1 MDMKTVGI
9 VVMVAALAF
18 TIYMEVQKRTTFA
31 KLEAYLRE
39 GDLEN
44 YLKVLDRPLTNVLY
58 PKYNVLFM
66 RLNALLAMDDAEKTA
81 AVIREMGSL
90 KMNDEQRIALAV
102 KAFTF
107 YVEIEDEPHAR
118 EVLEYLEANGDES
131 MAKANRRTYD
141 IFLRG
146 SHAYIDEMESA
157 LSMRAESRRRCCAR
171 CSRFSTATR
180 ETRTAPLRIASVR
193 SARSTR
199 PSPSNREGFEKPVC

>member
-9 VVMVAALAF
+9 VVMVVALAF
-18 TIYMEVQKRTTFA
+18 TIYMEVQKRATFA

-90 KMNDEQRIALAV
+90 KMNDEQGIALAV

-107 YVEIEDEPHAR
+107 YVEIEDELHAC

-141 IFLRG
+141 IFLKG
-146 SHAYIDEMESA
+146 SHAYINEMESA
-157 LSMRAESRRRCCAR
+157 LSDASGVEEALLCQMLAIQYDNKGDKDRSASYRERAE
-171 CSRFSTATR
+171 
-180 ETRTAPLRIASVR
+180 R
-193 SARSTR
+193 SLDAAVS
-199 PSPSNREGFEKPVC
+199 K

>member
-9 VVMVAALAF
+9 VVIVVALAF

-90 KMNDEQRIALAV
+90 KMNDEQKLALAA

-107 YVEIEDEPHAR
+107 YVEIEDELHAH

-157 LSMRAESRRRCCAR
+157 LSDASGVEEALLCQMLAIQYDNKGDKDRSASYRERAE
-171 CSRFSTATR
+171 
-180 ETRTAPLRIASVR
+180 R
-193 SARSTR
+193 SLDAVVS
-199 PSPSNREGFEKPVC
+199 K

>member
-9 VVMVAALAF
+9 VVMVVALAF

-90 KMNDEQRIALAV
+90 KMNDEQKLALAA

-107 YVEIEDEPHAR
+107 YVEIEDELHAR

-141 IFLRG
+141 IFLKG

-157 LSMRAESRRRCCAR
+157 LADASGVEEALLCQMLAIQYDNKGDKDRSASYRERAE
-171 CSRFSTATR
+171 
-180 ETRTAPLRIASVR
+180 R
-193 SARSTR
+193 SLDAVVS
-199 PSPSNREGFEKPVC
+199 K

>member
-9 VVMVAALAF
+9 VVMVVALAF

-107 YVEIEDEPHAR
+107 YVEIEDELHAR

-157 LSMRAESRRRCCAR
+157 LSDASGVEEALLCQMLAIQYDNKGDKDRSASYRERAE
-171 CSRFSTATR
+171 
-180 ETRTAPLRIASVR
+180 R
-193 SARSTR
+193 SLDAVVS
-199 PSPSNREGFEKPVC
+199 E

>member
-9 VVMVAALAF
+9 VVMVVALAF

-44 YLKVLDRPLTNVLY
+44 YLKVLDRPLINVLY

-107 YVEIEDEPHAR
+107 YVEIEDELHAH

-141 IFLRG
+141 IFLKG

-157 LSMRAESRRRCCAR
+157 LSDASGVEEALLCQMLAIQYDNKGDKDRSASYRERAE
-171 CSRFSTATR
+171 
-180 ETRTAPLRIASVR
+180 R
-193 SARSTR
+193 SLDAVVS
-199 PSPSNREGFEKPVC
+199 K

>member
-9 VVMVAALAF
+9 VVMVVALAF

-107 YVEIEDEPHAR
+107 YVEIEDELHAR

-141 IFLRG
+141 IFLKG

-157 LSMRAESRRRCCAR
+157 LSDASGVEEALLCQMLAIQYDNKGDKDRSASFRERAE
-171 CSRFSTATR
+171 
-180 ETRTAPLRIASVR
+180 R
-193 SARSTR
+193 SLDAVVS
-199 PSPSNREGFEKPVC
+199 K

>member
-9 VVMVAALAF
+9 VVMVVALAF
-18 TIYMEVQKRTTFA
+18 TIYMEVQKRATFA

-44 YLKVLDRPLTNVLY
+44 YLKVLDRPLINVLY

-107 YVEIEDEPHAR
+107 YVEIEDELHAR

-141 IFLRG
+141 IFLKG
-146 SHAYIDEMESA
+146 SHAYINEMESA
-157 LSMRAESRRRCCAR
+157 LSDASGVEEALLCQMLAIQYDNKGDKDRSASYRERAE
-171 CSRFSTATR
+171 
-180 ETRTAPLRIASVR
+180 R
-193 SARSTR
+193 SLDAAVS
-199 PSPSNREGFEKPVC
+199 K

>member
-9 VVMVAALAF
+9 VVIVVALAF

-44 YLKVLDRPLTNVLY
+44 YLKVLDRPLINVLY

-107 YVEIEDEPHAR
+107 YVEIEDELHAH

-141 IFLRG
+141 IFLKG

-157 LSMRAESRRRCCAR
+157 LSDASGVEEALLCQMLAIQYDNKGDKDRSASYRERAE
-171 CSRFSTATR
+171 
-180 ETRTAPLRIASVR
+180 R
-193 SARSTR
+193 SLDAVVS
-199 PSPSNREGFEKPVC
+199 K

>member
-9 VVMVAALAF
+9 VVMVVALAF
-18 TIYMEVQKRTTFA
+18 TIYMEVQKRATFA

-107 YVEIEDEPHAR
+107 YVEIEDELHVR

-141 IFLRG
+141 IFLKG
-146 SHAYIDEMESA
+146 SHAYINEMESA
-157 LSMRAESRRRCCAR
+157 LSDASGVEEALLCQMLAIQYDNKGDKDRSASYRERAE
-171 CSRFSTATR
+171 
-180 ETRTAPLRIASVR
+180 R
-193 SARSTR
+193 SLDAAVS
-199 PSPSNREGFEKPVC
+199 K

>member
-9 VVMVAALAF
+9 VVIVVALAF

-107 YVEIEDEPHAR
+107 YVEIEDELHAR

-141 IFLRG
+141 IFLKG

-157 LSMRAESRRRCCAR
+157 LSDASGVEEALLCQMLAIQYDNKGDKDRSASYRGRAE
-171 CSRFSTATR
+171 
-180 ETRTAPLRIASVR
+180 R
-193 SARSTR
+193 SLDAVVS
-199 PSPSNREGFEKPVC
+199 K

>member
-9 VVMVAALAF
+9 VVMVVALAF

-107 YVEIEDEPHAR
+107 YVEIEDELHAR

-141 IFLRG
+141 IFLKG

-157 LSMRAESRRRCCAR
+157 LFDASGVEEALLCQMLAIQYDNKGDKDRSASYRERAE
-171 CSRFSTATR
+171 
-180 ETRTAPLRIASVR
+180 R
-193 SARSTR
+193 SLDAVVS
-199 PSPSNREGFEKPVC
+199 K

>member
-9 VVMVAALAF
+9 VVMVVALAF

-39 GDLEN
+39 GELEN

-107 YVEIEDEPHAR
+107 YVEIEDELHAR

-157 LSMRAESRRRCCAR
+157 LSDASGVEEALLCQMLAIQYDNKGDKDRSASYRERAE
-171 CSRFSTATR
+171 
-180 ETRTAPLRIASVR
+180 R
-193 SARSTR
+193 SLDAVVS
-199 PSPSNREGFEKPVC
+199 K

>member
-9 VVMVAALAF
+9 VVMVVALAF

-90 KMNDEQRIALAV
+90 KMNDEQKLALAA

-107 YVEIEDEPHAR
+107 YVEIEDEPHAH

-141 IFLRG
+141 IFLKG

-157 LSMRAESRRRCCAR
+157 LSDASGVEEALLCQMLAIQYDNKGDKDRSASYRERAE
-171 CSRFSTATR
+171 
-180 ETRTAPLRIASVR
+180 R
-193 SARSTR
+193 SLDAAVS
-199 PSPSNREGFEKPVC
+199 K

>member
-9 VVMVAALAF
+9 VVIVVALAF
-18 TIYMEVQKRTTFA
+18 AIYMEVQKRTTFA

-107 YVEIEDEPHAR
+107 YVEIEDELHAR

-157 LSMRAESRRRCCAR
+157 LSDASGVEEALLCQMLAIQYDNKGDKDRSASYRERAE
-171 CSRFSTATR
+171 
-180 ETRTAPLRIASVR
+180 R
-193 SARSTR
+193 SLDAVVS
-199 PSPSNREGFEKPVC
+199 K

>member
-9 VVMVAALAF
+9 VVIVVALAF

-44 YLKVLDRPLTNVLY
+44 YLKVLDRPLINVLY

-107 YVEIEDEPHAR
+107 YVEIEDELHAR

-141 IFLRG
+141 IFLKG

-157 LSMRAESRRRCCAR
+157 LSDASGVEEALLCQMLAIQYDNKGDKDRSASFRERAE
-171 CSRFSTATR
+171 
-180 ETRTAPLRIASVR
+180 R
-193 SARSTR
+193 SLDAVVS
-199 PSPSNREGFEKPVC
+199 K

>member
-9 VVMVAALAF
+9 VVMVVALAF

-107 YVEIEDEPHAR
+107 YVEIEDELHAR

-157 LSMRAESRRRCCAR
+157 LSDASGVAEALLCQMLAIQYDNKGDKDRSASYRERAE
-171 CSRFSTATR
+171 
-180 ETRTAPLRIASVR
+180 R
-193 SARSTR
+193 SLDAVVS
-199 PSPSNREGFEKPVC
+199 K

>member
-9 VVMVAALAF
+9 VVMVVALAF

-107 YVEIEDEPHAR
+107 YVEIEDELHAR

-141 IFLRG
+141 IFLKG

-157 LSMRAESRRRCCAR
+157 LSDASGVEEALLCQMLAIQYDNKGDKDRSASYRERAE
-171 CSRFSTATR
+171 
-180 ETRTAPLRIASVR
+180 R
-193 SARSTR
+193 SLDAAVS
-199 PSPSNREGFEKPVC
+199 K

>member
-9 VVMVAALAF
+9 VVMVVALAF

-141 IFLRG
+141 IFLKG

-157 LSMRAESRRRCCAR
+157 LSSASGVEEALLCQMLAIQYGNKGDKDRSASYRERAE
-171 CSRFSTATR
+171 
-180 ETRTAPLRIASVR
+180 R
-193 SARSTR
+193 SLDAAVS
-199 PSPSNREGFEKPVC
+199 K

>member
-9 VVMVAALAF
+9 VVMVVALAF
-18 TIYMEVQKRTTFA
+18 TIYMEVQKRATFA

-39 GDLEN
+39 GDPEN

-107 YVEIEDEPHAR
+107 YVEIEDELHAR

-141 IFLRG
+141 IFLKG
-146 SHAYIDEMESA
+146 SHAYINEMESA
-157 LSMRAESRRRCCAR
+157 LSDASGVEEALLCQMLAIQYDNKGDKDRSASYRERAE
-171 CSRFSTATR
+171 
-180 ETRTAPLRIASVR
+180 R
-193 SARSTR
+193 SLDAAVS
-199 PSPSNREGFEKPVC
+199 K

>member
-9 VVMVAALAF
+9 VVMVVALAF

-141 IFLRG
+141 IFLKG

-157 LSMRAESRRRCCAR
+157 LSSASGVEEALLCQMLAIQYGNKGDKDRSASYCERAE
-171 CSRFSTATR
+171 
-180 ETRTAPLRIASVR
+180 R
-193 SARSTR
+193 SLDAAVS
-199 PSPSNREGFEKPVC
+199 K

>member
-9 VVMVAALAF
+9 VVMVVALAF

-107 YVEIEDEPHAR
+107 YVEIEDELHAR
-118 EVLEYLEANGDES
+118 EVLEYLEANGGES

-157 LSMRAESRRRCCAR
+157 LSDASGVEEALLCQMLAIQYDNKGDKDRSASYRERAE
-171 CSRFSTATR
+171 
-180 ETRTAPLRIASVR
+180 R
-193 SARSTR
+193 SLDAVVS
-199 PSPSNREGFEKPVC
+199 K

>member
-9 VVMVAALAF
+9 VVMVVALAF

-90 KMNDEQRIALAV
+90 KMNDEQKLALAA

-107 YVEIEDEPHAR
+107 YVEIEDELHAH

-141 IFLRG
+141 IFLKG

-157 LSMRAESRRRCCAR
+157 LADASGVEEALLCQMLAIQYDNKGDKDRSASYRERAE
-171 CSRFSTATR
+171 
-180 ETRTAPLRIASVR
+180 R
-193 SARSTR
+193 SLDAAVS
-199 PSPSNREGFEKPVC
+199 K

>member
-9 VVMVAALAF
+9 VVMVVALAF

-90 KMNDEQRIALAV
+90 KMNDEQKLALAA

-107 YVEIEDEPHAR
+107 YVEIEDELHAH

-141 IFLRG
+141 IFLKG

-157 LSMRAESRRRCCAR
+157 LADASGVEEALLCQMLAIQYDNKGDKDRSVSYRERAE
-171 CSRFSTATR
+171 
-180 ETRTAPLRIASVR
+180 R
-193 SARSTR
+193 SLDAAVS
-199 PSPSNREGFEKPVC
+199 K

>member
-9 VVMVAALAF
+9 VVMVVALAF
-18 TIYMEVQKRTTFA
+18 TIYMEVQKRATFA

-107 YVEIEDEPHAR
+107 YVEIEDELHAR

-141 IFLRG
+141 IFLKG
-146 SHAYIDEMESA
+146 SHAYINEMESA
-157 LSMRAESRRRCCAR
+157 LSDASGVEEALLCQMLAIQYDNKGDKDRSASYRERAE
-171 CSRFSTATR
+171 
-180 ETRTAPLRIASVR
+180 R
-193 SARSTR
+193 SLDAAVS
-199 PSPSNREGFEKPVC
+199 K

>member
-9 VVMVAALAF
+9 VVMVVALAF

-107 YVEIEDEPHAR
+107 YVEIEDELHAR

-131 MAKANRRTYD
+131 MAKANRRTYN
-141 IFLRG
+141 IFLKG

-157 LSMRAESRRRCCAR
+157 LSDASGVEEALLCQMLAIQYDNKGDKDRSASYRERAE
-171 CSRFSTATR
+171 
-180 ETRTAPLRIASVR
+180 R
-193 SARSTR
+193 SLDAVVS
-199 PSPSNREGFEKPVC
+199 K

>member
-9 VVMVAALAF
+9 VVMVVALAF

-90 KMNDEQRIALAV
+90 KMSDEQRIALAV

-118 EVLEYLEANGDES
+118 EVMEYLEGNGDES

-141 IFLRG
+141 IFLKG
-146 SHAYIDEMESA
+146 SHAYIGEMESA
-157 LSMRAESRRRCCAR
+157 LSDASGVEEALLCQMLAIQYDNKGDKDRSASYRERAE
-171 CSRFSTATR
+171 
-180 ETRTAPLRIASVR
+180 R
-193 SARSTR
+193 SLDAAVS
-199 PSPSNREGFEKPVC
+199 K

>member
-9 VVMVAALAF
+9 VVMVVALAF

-107 YVEIEDEPHAR
+107 YVEIEDELHAR

-131 MAKANRRTYD
+131 MAKANRRTYN

-157 LSMRAESRRRCCAR
+157 LSDASGVEEALLCQMLAIQYDNKGDKDRSASYRERAE
-171 CSRFSTATR
+171 
-180 ETRTAPLRIASVR
+180 R
-193 SARSTR
+193 SLDAVVS
-199 PSPSNREGFEKPVC
+199 K

>member
-9 VVMVAALAF
+9 VVMVVALAF

-90 KMNDEQRIALAV
+90 KMNDEQKLALAA

-107 YVEIEDEPHAR
+107 YVEIEDEPHAH

-141 IFLRG
+141 IFLKG
-146 SHAYIDEMESA
+146 SHAYINEMESA
-157 LSMRAESRRRCCAR
+157 LADASGVEEALLCQMLAIQYDNKGDKDRSASYRERAE
-171 CSRFSTATR
+171 
-180 ETRTAPLRIASVR
+180 R
-193 SARSTR
+193 SLDAAVS
-199 PSPSNREGFEKPVC
+199 K

>member
-9 VVMVAALAF
+9 VVIVVALAF

-107 YVEIEDEPHAR
+107 YVEIEDELHAR

-157 LSMRAESRRRCCAR
+157 LSDASGVEEALLCQMLAIQYDNKGDKDRSASYRERAEHSLNAVV
-171 CSRFSTATR
+171 S
-180 ETRTAPLRIASVR
+180 
-193 SARSTR
+193 
-199 PSPSNREGFEKPVC
+199 K

>member
-9 VVMVAALAF
+9 VVMVVALAF

-141 IFLRG
+141 IFLKG
-146 SHAYIDEMESA
+146 SRAYIDEMESA
-157 LSMRAESRRRCCAR
+157 LSSASGVEEALLCQMLAIQYGNKGDKDRSASYRERAE
-171 CSRFSTATR
+171 
-180 ETRTAPLRIASVR
+180 R
-193 SARSTR
+193 SLDAAVS
-199 PSPSNREGFEKPVC
+199 K

>member
-9 VVMVAALAF
+9 VVMLAALAF

-107 YVEIEDEPHAR
+107 YVEIEDELHAR

-157 LSMRAESRRRCCAR
+157 LSDASGVEEALLCQMLAIQYDNKGDKDRSASYRERAE
-171 CSRFSTATR
+171 
-180 ETRTAPLRIASVR
+180 R
-193 SARSTR
+193 SLDAVVS
-199 PSPSNREGFEKPVC
+199 K

>member
-9 VVMVAALAF
+9 VVMVIALAF

-90 KMNDEQRIALAV
+90 KMNDKQRIALAV

-141 IFLRG
+141 IFLKG

-157 LSMRAESRRRCCAR
+157 LSDASGVEEALLCQMLAIQYDNKGDKDRSASYRERAE
-171 CSRFSTATR
+171 
-180 ETRTAPLRIASVR
+180 R
-193 SARSTR
+193 SLDAAVS
-199 PSPSNREGFEKPVC
+199 K

>member
-1 MDMKTVGI
+1 MDMKTIGI
-9 VVMVAALAF
+9 VVMVVALAF

-107 YVEIEDEPHAR
+107 YVEIEDELHAR

-157 LSMRAESRRRCCAR
+157 LSDASGVEEALLCQMLAIQYDNKGDKDRSASYRERAE
-171 CSRFSTATR
+171 
-180 ETRTAPLRIASVR
+180 R
-193 SARSTR
+193 SLDAVVS
-199 PSPSNREGFEKPVC
+199 K